1 MYDYSILPNRIV
13 LCVDLRSFYASVSCI
28 KMGLDPLH
36 TKLAVVGD
44 VNRSGSIVLAA
55 TPPLKALGVKKMVK
69 WTPFAAMPE
78 QFAGIREIIKDKTK
92 VERPTLTQDEQE
104 RIENTLLCSLLSEE
118 EILIT
123 YYEDGFLLTSY
134 MNVIDIDPL
143 NKSIICTD
151 AFYNNM
157 TLKFIDIIDAK

>member
-1 MYDYSILPNRIV
+1 MI
-13 LCVDLRSFYASVSCI
+13 
-28 KMGLDPLH
+28 
-36 TKLAVVGD
+36 
-44 VNRSGSIVLAA
+44 
-55 TPPLKALGVKKMVK
+55 K
-69 WTPFAAMPE
+69 WTPFAALTS
-78 QFAGIREIIKDKTK
+78 QFDGIREMIKEQNK
-92 VERPTLTQDEQE
+92 VTRPILTTEEKE
-104 RIENTLLCSLLSEE
+104 RIENMLLCSLLSEE

-134 MNVIDIDPL
+134 MTVIDIDPL

>member
-1 MYDYSILPNRIV
+1 MNNANMPKGR
-13 LCVDLRSFYASVSCI
+13 
-28 KMGLDPLH
+28 G
-36 TKLAVVGD
+36 
-44 VNRSGSIVLAA
+44 
-55 TPPLKALGVKKMVK
+55 MVK

-78 QFAGIREIIKDKTK
+78 QFAGIREIIQDKTK

-104 RIENTLLCSLLSEE
+104 LIENILLCSLLSEE

-134 MNVIDIDPL
+134 MTVIDIDPL

-157 TLKFIDIIDAK
+157 TLKFIDIIDTK

>member
-1 MYDYSILPNRIV
+1 MSNANMPKGR
-13 LCVDLRSFYASVSCI
+13 
-28 KMGLDPLH
+28 G
-36 TKLAVVGD
+36 
-44 VNRSGSIVLAA
+44 
-55 TPPLKALGVKKMVK
+55 MVK

-104 RIENTLLCSLLSEE
+104 RIENMLLCSLLSEE

-134 MNVIDIDPL
+134 MTVIDIDPL
-143 NKSIICTD
+143 NRSIICTD

-157 TLKFIDIIDAK
+157 TLKFIYIIDTK